1 MDNDGD
7 LDMIT
12 ARVINDGPI
21 TPLDQDLLWFE
32 NDGTPESREQWKM
45 HRIAGE
51 SILLIL
57 NLYLV
62 DQPVKSFWKNESM
75 WYENDE
81 RRLKRY
87 WWSKPMSITTKPTTL
102 SEKDEF
108 QPWLTTVDHVT
119 SRFKR
124 NNVTLPS
131 GHSRCN
137 LRLKSRGCSGKSTV
151 LWTGR
156 LYLLGLDH
164 SSLTRIGLPM
174 WPQA

>member
-62 DQPVKSFWKNESM
+62 DQPVKSF
-75 WYENDE
+75 
-81 RRLKRY
+81 
-87 WWSKPMSITTKPTTL
+87 
-102 SEKDEF
+102 
-108 QPWLTTVDHVT
+108 
-119 SRFKR
+119 
-124 NNVTLPS
+124 
-131 GHSRCN
+131 
-137 LRLKSRGCSGKSTV
+137 
-151 LWTGR
+151 
-156 LYLLGLDH
+156 
-164 SSLTRIGLPM
+164 
-174 WPQA
+174 